1 MAACANWPFWR
12 DYPIGIVGVR
22 QLAFLAESPRRSV
35 IAARNARTISAV
47 AHYLN
52 PRGYTWQ
59 TYLRTA
65 WWLLALLI
73 GVGVAARNARTIS
86 AVAHYLNPRG
96 YTWQTYLRTAWWLL
110 ALLIGVGVWLIW
122 WATSTE
128 QVVFGFVI
136 SAAALLDFSWKQFG
150 RYVREGWRSQ

>member
-35 IAARNARTISAV
+35 I
-47 AHYLN
+47 
-52 PRGYTWQ
+52 
-59 TYLRTA
+59 
-65 WWLLALLI
+65 
-73 GVGVAARNARTIS
+73 AARNARTIS

>member
-1 MAACANWPFWR
+1 MTLSACANW
-12 DYPIGIVGVR
+12 V
-22 QLAFLAESPRRSV
+22 LLAESARRSV
-35 IAARNARTISAV
+35 IALPNGACKISGI

-59 TYLRTA
+59 TYLRKA
-65 WWLLALLI
+65 WW
-73 GVGVAARNARTIS
+73 R
-86 AVAHYLNPRG
+86 
-96 YTWQTYLRTAWWLL
+96 L

-128 QVVFGFVI
+128 QVVFGVVI
-136 SAAALLDFSWKQFG
+136 SAVALLDFGWKQFG